1 MARQE
6 SFLKLKGRVGDLT
19 FYKSGG
25 KYLARTKGGIDGDRI
40 KNDPRFARTRENG
53 QEFLRAVKAG
63 KLLRDAFREQL
74 TLTSDRG
81 MSGRLS
87 SAFSKIVKSDE
98 VSARGERNVMAGDV
112 ALLTGFEFNA
122 NSNLKNIFTEGYG
135 ASLAEGVAEVLI
147 DAFNPSSIRK
157 PEGATHGQFVTVA
170 GFFDFNGL
178 ESAAATVEGEPFS
191 LDESE
196 HLEETLTIGSV
207 EPVEG
212 GVGVVMLGLL
222 FWQEVN
228 GELYKLNNGSTNAL
242 RVIAVE

>member
-74 TLTSDRG
+74 YLSTDRG

-87 SAFSKIVKSDE
+87 SVFSKIVKSDE
-98 VSARGERNVMAGDV
+98 VSVRGERNVMGGDV
-112 ALLTGFEFNA
+112 AMLTGFEFNA
-122 NSNLKNIFTEGYG
+122 KSNLKNIFTEGYG
-135 ASLAEGVAEVLI
+135 ASITEGVAELLI

-157 PEGATHGQFVTVA
+157 PEGATHAQFVTVA

-178 ESAAATVEGEPFS
+178 ESAVASAEGEPFA
-191 LDESE
+191 LGESE
-196 HLEETLTIGSV
+196 HLEETLTAGSV
-207 EPVEG
+207 DPVEG

>member
-1 MARQE
+1 
-6 SFLKLKGRVGDLT
+6 
-19 FYKSGG
+19 
-25 KYLARTKGGIDGDRI
+25 
-40 KNDPRFARTRENG
+40 
-53 QEFLRAVKAG
+53 
-63 KLLRDAFREQL
+63 
-74 TLTSDRG
+74 

-112 ALLTGFEFNA
+112 ALLTGFVFNA

-157 PEGATHGQFVTVA
+157 PEGVTHGQFVTVA
-170 GFFDFNGL
+170 VFFDFNGL

-196 HLEETLTIGSV
+196 HLEETLTVGSV
-207 EPVEG
+207 EPIEG
-212 GVGVVMLGLL
+212 GIGVVMLGLL

-242 RVIAVE
+242 RVIPVE